1 MEPVVGRWEE
11 DWEEKERWEVSKV
24 SKEDSKEVSK
34 EDSKEDSKEVSKVSE
49 RWVAV
54 SEEVSGMEWK
64 VEASERFEV
73 QASLLQLVGV
83 L

>member
-11 DWEEKERWEVSKV
+11 DWEEKESWEVSKV
-24 SKEDSKEVSK
+24 SKEVSKEVSEK
-34 EDSKEDSKEVSKVSE
+34 VSKVSK

-73 QASLLQLVGV
+73 QASLIQLVGV